1 MLCPYCG
8 FEGSIFDGKCT
19 RCNSSIVKGNI
30 SSSYSDASLRELSNP
45 YRLMRGDTLFHRRYR
60 LVDQIALPETQRGQG
75 AAWSAIDTQAS
86 NLQVVLRE
94 VIVPQEM
101 AKISSVYEVVSNV
114 AKRLQDLG
122 QSPSFPKVIDLFND
136 RGAYFIVLLNPKGE
150 SLAALLKRQG
160 GALPEPM
167 VTEYCYQLCSLLSF
181 LANQYPPIVHG
192 SINPETII
200 IDEGEQRLSLIH
212 LPLFQPKAPSIGTEK
227 VSLAAYWAPEQLRG
241 EIDAASDLYALAAVM
256 YHAVTGYDPCER
268 IASFHPPARRLNPAV
283 TIQMERI
290 LARQLSLSKSQRYAH
305 PSEMQEDLA
314 SLIASYPDSV
324 NSELPKLVVD
334 PVRLSE
340 AELRDAREQIWNASL
355 LNMGV
360 FSAICVILLV
370 GVLLIISLAVGK

>member
-1 MLCPYCG
+1 
-8 FEGSIFDGKCT
+8 
-19 RCNSSIVKGNI
+19 
-30 SSSYSDASLRELSNP
+30 
-45 YRLMRGDTLFHRRYR
+45 
-60 LVDQIALPETQRGQG
+60 
-75 AAWSAIDTQAS
+75 
-86 NLQVVLRE
+86 
-94 VIVPQEM
+94 
-101 AKISSVYEVVSNV
+101 
-114 AKRLQDLG
+114 
-122 QSPSFPKVIDLFND
+122 
-136 RGAYFIVLLNPKGE
+136 
-150 SLAALLKRQG
+150 
-160 GALPEPM
+160 
-167 VTEYCYQLCSLLSF
+167 
-181 LANQYPPIVHG
+181 
-192 SINPETII
+192 
-200 IDEGEQRLSLIH
+200 
-212 LPLFQPKAPSIGTEK
+212 
-227 VSLAAYWAPEQLRG
+227 
-241 EIDAASDLYALAAVM
+241 M